1 MESIAGN
8 VLTRFVPARYLSLTE
23 VGSSATIADSGV
35 QEMTKESSPGSA
47 GPSAG
52 DGTGTNPLPDRDATL
67 YARIIAAQNEIVL
80 LAHDPNQVVNAVIH
94 RASELT
100 RSAGAVVEI
109 LDEGKFVYWVASG
122 SAGAQLG
129 LRVPSEGSLSGLC
142 VTRNEVLRCDDAESD
157 PRVNREACRRVG
169 LRSMLVTPL
178 IYEDKPFGVLKVLSP
193 YPRAY
198 RAPDVRAMRMM
209 AALVGAALGHAL
221 GYSDLLNEYRDRIE
235 AEHQAEQVK
244 SDRAGRIR
252 ALIRDRA
259 LAIVYQPIVSL
270 SDGHVFAYE
279 ALSRF
284 PPGSPTPDIWF
295 VQAAEVG
302 LGLALELE
310 AVRAAL
316 SRLGEIPQPCR
327 LSINASPDTI
337 VSDEFRA
344 LLARH
349 DMARVIIEIT
359 EHTTVADYERLC
371 ACLHD
376 LQARGVMVAIDDA
389 GAGFASLR
397 HILHVSPD
405 IIKLDISLTRGIDSD
420 LRRQTLVSAIQA
432 FASGTNATIVVE
444 GVETERELRALAGL
458 GVEYGQGY
466 YLGRP
471 APLEAAL
478 PSTV

>member
-1 MESIAGN
+1 MG
-8 VLTRFVPARYLSLTE
+8 
-23 VGSSATIADSGV
+23 
-35 QEMTKESSPGSA
+35 KESLPKREDPHEQDDPAQEDMSADA
-47 GPSAG
+47 GPSLGRHAS
-52 DGTGTNPLPDRDATL
+52 L

-80 LAHDPNQVVNAVIH
+80 LAHDPNQVVNAVIR
-94 RASELT
+94 RARELT
-100 RSAGAVVEI
+100 RSTGAVVEI
-109 LDEGKFVYWVASG
+109 LDGEDFVYWVASG
-122 SAGAQLG
+122 SAEGQVG
-129 LRVPSEGSLSGLC
+129 LRMRAQGSMSGLC
-142 VTRNEVLRCDDAESD
+142 IARNEVLRCDDSEED

-178 IYEDKPFGVLKVLSP
+178 VYEDKPFGVLKVLSP

-198 RAPDVRAMRMM
+198 RAPDVRTMRMM

-221 GYSDLLNEYRDRIE
+221 GYSDLLSEYRGHLA
-235 AEHQAEQVK
+235 AEHKAEQQK
-244 SDRAGRIR
+244 SDLAARIR
-252 ALIRDRA
+252 VLIRDHA
-259 LAIVYQPIVSL
+259 LDMVFQPIVSL
-270 SDGHVFAYE
+270 VDGHVFAYE

-284 PPGSPTPDIWF
+284 PSGTPTPDVWF
-295 VQAAEVG
+295 AQAADVG
-302 LGLALELE
+302 LGLALEME
-310 AVRAAL
+310 AVRLAL
-316 SRLGEIPQPCR
+316 ARLEDVPQPCR

-344 LLARH
+344 LMSGQA
-349 DMARVIIEIT
+349 AERVIVEIT

-371 ACLHD
+371 ASLRE

-420 LRRQTLVSAIQA
+420 LRRQTLVSAIQT

-471 APLEAAL
+471 APLEMAL
-478 PSTV
+478 PSPA

>member
-1 MESIAGN
+1 MGKDSLPRRAEPHARADAETH
-8 VLTRFVPARYLSLTE
+8 VHPVPGR
-23 VGSSATIADSGV
+23 D
-35 QEMTKESSPGSA
+35 PG
-47 GPSAG
+47 
-52 DGTGTNPLPDRDATL
+52 L

-80 LAHDPNQVVNAVIH
+80 LAHDPNQVVNAVIR
-94 RASELT
+94 RACELT

-109 LDEGKFVYWVASG
+109 LDDGDFVYWVASG
-122 SAGAQLG
+122 SAASQVG
-129 LRVPSEGSLSGLC
+129 LRVPAQGSLSGLC
-142 VTRNEVLRCDDAESD
+142 VARNEVLRCDDSETD
-157 PRVNREACRRVG
+157 TRVNREACRRVG

-178 IYEDKPFGVLKVLSP
+178 VYEDKPFGVLKVLSP

-221 GYSDLLNEYRDRIE
+221 GYSDLLSEYRGHLA
-235 AEHQAEQVK
+235 AEHHAERLK
-244 SDRAGRIR
+244 SDLAGRIQ
-252 ALIRDRA
+252 ALISEHA

-270 SDGHVFAYE
+270 NDGHVFAYE

-284 PPGSPTPDIWF
+284 PAGSPTPDVWF

-316 SRLGEIPQPCR
+316 SRLDEIPQPCR

-344 LLARH
+344 LVAGH

-359 EHTTVADYERLC
+359 EHSTVADYDRLC
-371 ACLHD
+371 ACLHG

-420 LRRQTLVSAIQA
+420 LRRQTLVSAIQT

-444 GVETERELRALAGL
+444 GVETERELKALAGL

-471 APLEAAL
+471 ASLEVAQ
-478 PSTV
+478 PSTA

>member
-1 MESIAGN
+1 MGKDSLPRRAEPHARADAETH
-8 VLTRFVPARYLSLTE
+8 VHPVPGR
-23 VGSSATIADSGV
+23 D
-35 QEMTKESSPGSA
+35 PG
-47 GPSAG
+47 
-52 DGTGTNPLPDRDATL
+52 L

-80 LAHDPNQVVNAVIH
+80 LAHDPNQVVNAVIR
-94 RASELT
+94 RACELT

-109 LDEGKFVYWVASG
+109 LDDGDFVYWVASG
-122 SAGAQLG
+122 SAASQVG
-129 LRVPSEGSLSGLC
+129 LRVPAQGSLSGLC
-142 VTRNEVLRCDDAESD
+142 VARNEVLRCDDSETD
-157 PRVNREACRRVG
+157 TRVNREACRRVG

-178 IYEDKPFGVLKVLSP
+178 VYEDKPFGVLKVLSP

-221 GYSDLLNEYRDRIE
+221 GYSDLLSEYRGHLA
-235 AEHQAEQVK
+235 AEHHAERLK
-244 SDRAGRIR
+244 SDLAGRIQ
-252 ALIRDRA
+252 ALISEHA

-270 SDGHVFAYE
+270 NDGHVFAYE

-284 PPGSPTPDIWF
+284 PAGSPTPDVWF

-316 SRLGEIPQPCR
+316 SRLDEVPQPCR

-359 EHTTVADYERLC
+359 EHSTVADYDRLC
-371 ACLHD
+371 TCLHG

-420 LRRQTLVSAIQA
+420 LRRQTLVSAIQT

-444 GVETERELRALAGL
+444 GVETERELKALAGL

-471 APLEAAL
+471 ASLEAAQ
-478 PSTV
+478 PSTA

>member
-1 MESIAGN
+1 MA
-8 VLTRFVPARYLSLTE
+8 
-23 VGSSATIADSGV
+23 
-35 QEMTKESSPGSA
+35 KESSPRRA
-47 GPSAG
+47 DLSAG
-52 DGTGTNPLPDRDATL
+52 DGADATPLPGRDASL

-80 LAHDPNQVVNAVIH
+80 LAHDPNQVVNAVIR

-100 RSAGAVVEI
+100 RSSGAVVE
-109 LDEGKFVYWVASG
+109 LVDGDELVYWA
-122 SAGAQLG
+122 ANGAAAAQVG
-129 LRVPSEGSLSGLC
+129 LRIPLKGSLSGEC
-142 VTRNEVLRCDDAESD
+142 IARNEVLRCDDAEGD
-157 PRVNREACRRVG
+157 PRVNRDTCRRVG

-178 IYEDKPFGVLKVLSP
+178 IYENKPFGVLKVLSP

-221 GYSDLLNEYRDRIE
+221 GYSDLLNEYRGHLA
-235 AEHQAEQVK
+235 AEHQAERVK
-244 SDRAGRIR
+244 SDLAGRIR
-252 ALIRDRA
+252 TLIRERA

-270 SDGHVFAYE
+270 GDGNVFAYE

-284 PPGSPTPDIWF
+284 PAGSPTPDVWF
-295 VQAAEVG
+295 MQAAEVG

-316 SRLGEIPQPCR
+316 SGLDEIPQPCR
-327 LSINASPDTI
+327 LSINASPGTI
-337 VSDEFRA
+337 VSEEFRA
-344 LLARH
+344 LLSGY
-349 DMARVIIEIT
+349 DMARVIVEIT
-359 EHTTVADYERLC
+359 EHSTVSDYEHLC
-371 ACLHD
+371 ARLRF

-405 IIKLDISLTRGIDSD
+405 IIKLDISLIHGIDSD
-420 LRRQTLVSAIQA
+420 LRRQTLVSAIQT
-432 FASGTNATIVVE
+432 FASGTNATVVVE

-471 APLEAAL
+471 APLDAVL